1 MPDRFL
7 NLLSTLNTRDIG
19 GYPTRDGHSTR
30 WRRFLRSDSLH
41 RLSEVDVELLQAAGL
56 DAIIDLRRSD
66 EAAAEP
72 DRTAGFP
79 AVHYYNLPVLPSA
92 VSSAAPGNPLA
103 GVRSLS
109 DVYIAMFDHFQ
120 ANLRVIFET
129 ITAHANAPMIIHC
142 TAGKDRTGVVFVLL
156 LDLAGVDDETI
167 IADYALTKGRIE
179 PMLTRLR
186 ANALTAGLDLARH
199 ETMLLCEPELMQVA
213 LAHLRDKYGDAA
225 NYLRTIGLSDAQI
238 ETIREATRE

>member
-19 GYPTRDGHSTR
+19 GYPTRDGHTTR
-30 WRRFLRSDSLH
+30 WGRFLRSDSLH
-41 RLSEVDVELLQAAGL
+41 KLSVVDVEMLQAAGL
-56 DAIIDLRRSD
+56 DAIIDLRRTD

-72 DRTAGFP
+72 DLTAGFP
-79 AVHYYNLPVLPSA
+79 AIHYFNLPVLPKA
-92 VSSAAPGNPLA
+92 VSSPASDNPLA

-109 DVYIAMFDHFQ
+109 DVYIAMLDHFQ

-129 ITAHANAPMIIHC
+129 IAAHASAPMIIHC
-142 TAGKDRTGVVFVLL
+142 TAGKDRTGVVFALL

-167 IADYALTKGRIE
+167 IEDYALTKGRIE

-186 ANALTAGLDLARH
+186 ANALTAGLDLTRH
-199 ETMLLCEPELMQVA
+199 EAMLLCEPELMQVA
-213 LAHLRDKYGDAA
+213 LAHLREKYGDAA
-225 NYLRTIGLSDAQI
+225 NYLHTIGLSAAQI
-238 ETIREATRE
+238 ATTREAVRE